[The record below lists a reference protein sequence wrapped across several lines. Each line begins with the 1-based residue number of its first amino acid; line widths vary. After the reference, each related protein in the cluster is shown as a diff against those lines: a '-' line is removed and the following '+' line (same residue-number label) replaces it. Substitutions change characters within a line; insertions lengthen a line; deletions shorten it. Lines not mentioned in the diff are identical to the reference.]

1 MDAAQTAVQTAPA
14 VVTLLQFYPVLAAIG
29 GLLFW
34 AGILSNKLVEAMRR
48 IGALETD
55 SKNDVAVLVE
65 LGRIDQRL
73 KSLED
78 GQQHQTREM
87 GGVQRTLAN
96 LATGK
101 IGPIHKF
108 EQDEG

>member
-1 MDAAQTAVQTAPA
+1 MQTVQAAVQATPA
-14 VVTLLQFYPVLAAIG
+14 AVTLLQFYPVLAAIG

-48 IGALETD
+48 ITALEGD

-73 KSLED
+73 KALED
-78 GQQHQTREM
+78 GQQHMGREM
-87 GGVQRTLAN
+87 SGVQRSLAN
-96 LATGK
+96 IATGK
-101 IGPIHKF
+101 VGAITKF
-108 EQDEG
+108 EQDDG